1 MIPQSFIQ
9 DLLNRV
15 DIVEVVGNRVP
26 LKKAGANFLGLC
38 PFHTEKTPS
47 FTVSPVKQFYHCFG
61 CGRNGSAITFLMEH
75 SGLTFV
81 EAVEE
86 LAQSV
91 GLTVPRDDSRVSP
104 EQRAEK
110 QAKTL
115 VLTEVMTIASHY
127 YRQQLKRSKVA
138 IDYLKRRGVSGEIA
152 FRFGLG
158 YAPGEG
164 NSLKNGFDDYRAA
177 ELVEAGLVI
186 EKENDGHI
194 SDSGGRRYD
203 RFRDRIMFPIKN
215 SRGQVIAFGGR
226 VLDRGEPKYL
236 NSPETPLFQ
245 KGSELYGLFEAR
257 QAIREAGYVLVVEGY
272 MDVVALAQMGF
283 GQTVATLGT
292 ACTPVQV
299 QKLMRQTDRIV
310 FSFDGDNAGRG
321 AAKRALEASLP
332 LVSDTKSVAFL
343 FLPPEHD
350 PDSYVR
356 TYGAQAFE
364 KQVEKAMPLSEFMLQ
379 EIVSGNDLNTLEG
392 RARAQYRAKPW
403 CQALAPSAL
412 RLQILRKLAQITQTP
427 DDELEAFLGMN
438 KHVLPS
444 RRMPVRSPRPPVV
457 GLERQV
463 MRLLLMYPQFATRL
477 NESDVGTIADF
488 SPDKGELLRTVL
500 DGIHDLGE
508 QGSYATLVEYLRSSG
523 VNCEQLV
530 LETLEREYEEE
541 LALLELEG
549 AVRQIRLR
557 MLASEMEKI
566 LSSSMETEEKALR
579 YNELRKQQDNL
590 QKEMMQESLREK
602 SF

>member
-115 VLTEVMTIASHY
+115 ALTEVMTIASHY

-158 YAPGEG
+158 YASGEG

-463 MRLLLMYPQFATRL
+463 MRLLLMYPQFAARL

-508 QGSYATLVEYLRSSG
+508 QGTYATLVEYLRSSG

-541 LALLELEG
+541 LAQLELEG

>member
-115 VLTEVMTIASHY
+115 ALTEVMTIASHY

-158 YAPGEG
+158 YASGEG

-444 RRMPVRSPRPPVV
+444 RRMPVPSPRPPVV

-463 MRLLLMYPQFATRL
+463 MRLLLMYPQFAARL

-508 QGSYATLVEYLRSSG
+508 QGTYATLVEYLRSSG

-541 LALLELEG
+541 LAQLELEG

>member
-9 DLLNRV
+9 DLLNRI

-91 GLTVPRDDSRVSP
+91 GLTVPRDESRVPP

-115 VLTEVMTIASHY
+115 ALTEVMTMASHY
-127 YRQQLKRSKVA
+127 YRQQLKQSKVA
-138 IDYLKRRGVSGEIA
+138 IDYLKGRGVSGEIA

-186 EKENDGHI
+186 EKENDRHV

-203 RFRDRIMFPIKN
+203 RFRDRIMFPIRN

-245 KGSELYGLFEAR
+245 KGRELYGLFEAR

-283 GQTVATLGT
+283 GQAVATLGT
-292 ACTPVQV
+292 ACTPAQV
-299 QKLMRQTDRIV
+299 QKLMRQTDRVV

-332 LVSDTKSVAFL
+332 MVSDTKSVAFL

-392 RARAQYRAKPW
+392 RARAQHRAKPW

-427 DDELEAFLGMN
+427 DDELEAFLGVN
-438 KHVLPS
+438 KPVVPS
-444 RRMPVRSPRPPVV
+444 RHMPVRSPRPPVV

-463 MRLLLMYPQFATRL
+463 MRLLLMYPQFAARL
-477 NESDVGTIADF
+477 NEADVGAIADF

-500 DGIHDLGE
+500 DGIRNLGE
-508 QGSYATLVEYLRSSG
+508 QGSYAALVEYLRSGG

-530 LETLEREYEEE
+530 QETLGREYEEE
-541 LALLELEG
+541 PALLELKG

-557 MLASEMEKI
+557 MLASEIERI
-566 LSSSMETEEKALR
+566 LSSSMATEEKALR
-579 YNELRKQQDNL
+579 YNELRKQQDSL

>member
-115 VLTEVMTIASHY
+115 ALTEVMTIASHY

-463 MRLLLMYPQFATRL
+463 MRLLLMYPQFAARL

-508 QGSYATLVEYLRSSG
+508 QGTYATLVEYLRSSG

-541 LALLELEG
+541 LAQLELEG